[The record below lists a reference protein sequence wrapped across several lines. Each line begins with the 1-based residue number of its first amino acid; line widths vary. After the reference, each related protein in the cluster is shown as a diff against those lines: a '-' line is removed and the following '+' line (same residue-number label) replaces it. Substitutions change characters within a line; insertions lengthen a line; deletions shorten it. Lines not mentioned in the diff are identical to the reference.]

1 MYNIKL
7 LNKISPV
14 GTALFDKSIYNVGED
29 VENED
34 GILLR
39 SADMHSYEMKE
50 NLLAIARSGAGVNNI
65 PVGDCAEKGIVV
77 FNTPGANANAVKE
90 LAICALLLSCRKISD
105 AIVWAKSIAGEGD
118 AIPKMVEKGKGQFVG
133 PELAGKSLGII
144 GLGAIGAKLANI
156 ARSLGMTVY
165 GYDPFITV
173 DAAWQLKTD
182 IRHALSEEEIYA
194 NCDFISMH
202 IPCNDQTRGKFCA
215 ETFAKM
221 KDGVRIINL
230 ARGELVNDDDM
241 AAALESGKVASYV
254 TDFPN
259 AKTLA
264 MAGAVCIPHLGA
276 STPESEDN
284 CAKMATEQMID
295 FLENGNIKNSVN
307 FPSVS
312 MERSAG
318 SVRLCVIHRNI
329 PNMIST
335 VSAAMAAKG
344 INIENIISKSK
355 KDFAYTM
362 LDVVGDV
369 SDATLQHLYEVEGII
384 RVRVIK

>member
-1 MYNIKL
+1 MSNIKL

-14 GTALFDKSIYNVGED
+14 GTSLFDKASYNVGED

>member
-1 MYNIKL
+1 
-7 LNKISPV
+7 
-14 GTALFDKSIYNVGED
+14 
-29 VENED
+29 
-34 GILLR
+34 

-50 NLLAIARSGAGVNNI
+50 NLLAIARSGAGTNNI

-90 LAICALLLSCRKISD
+90 LAICALLLSCRKIADSI
-105 AIVWAKSIAGEGD
+105 AWAKSIAGEGD

-284 CAKMATEQMID
+284 CARMATEQMID

-307 FPSVS
+307 FPNVT

-318 SVRLCVIHRNI
+318 SARLCVIHRNI

-355 KDFAYTM
+355 KDYAYTM

>member
-14 GTALFDKSIYNVGED
+14 GTSLFDKANYNVGED

-50 NLLAIARSGAGVNNI
+50 NLLAIARSGAGTNNI

-90 LAICALLLSCRKISD
+90 LAICALLLSCRKIADSI
-105 AIVWAKSIAGEGD
+105 AWAKSIAGEGD

-133 PELAGKSLGII
+133 PELAGKTLGII

-284 CAKMATEQMID
+284 CARMATEQMID

-307 FPSVS
+307 FPNVT

-318 SVRLCVIHRNI
+318 SARLCVIHRNI

-355 KDFAYTM
+355 KDYAYTM

>member
-14 GTALFDKSIYNVGED
+14 GTALFDKSVYNVGED

-50 NLLAIARSGAGVNNI
+50 NLLAIARSGAGTNNI
-65 PVGDCAEKGIVV
+65 PVNDCAEKGIVV

-241 AAALESGKVASYV
+241 AAALESGKVACYV

-264 MAGAVCIPHLGA
+264 MPGAVCIPHLGA

-295 FLENGNIKNSVN
+295 YLENGNIKNSVN
-307 FPSVS
+307 FPNVA

-355 KDFAYTM
+355 KDFAYTV

>member
-14 GTALFDKSIYNVGED
+14 GTALFDKSVYNVGED

>member
-14 GTALFDKSIYNVGED
+14 GTSLFDKANYNVGED

-133 PELAGKSLGII
+133 PELAGKTLGII

-295 FLENGNIKNSVN
+295 FLENGNITNSVN
-307 FPSVS
+307 FPNVT

-318 SVRLCVIHRNI
+318 SARLCVIHRNI

-355 KDFAYTM
+355 KDYAYTM

>member
-14 GTALFDKSIYNVGED
+14 GTALFDKSVYNVGED

-50 NLLAIARSGAGVNNI
+50 NLLAIARSGAGTNNI

-90 LAICALLLSCRKISD
+90 LAICALLLSCRKIADSI
-105 AIVWAKSIAGEGD
+105 AWAKSIAGEGD

-295 FLENGNIKNSVN
+295 FLENGNITNSVN
-307 FPSVS
+307 FPNVT
-312 MERSAG
+312 MERSVG
-318 SVRLCVIHRNI
+318 SARLCVIHRNI

-355 KDFAYTM
+355 KDYAYTM

>member
-14 GTALFDKSIYNVGED
+14 GTALFDKSVYNVGED

-50 NLLAIARSGAGVNNI
+50 NLLAIARSGAGTNNI
-65 PVGDCAEKGIVV
+65 PVNDCAEKGIVV

-182 IRHALSEEEIYA
+182 IRHALSEEEIYT

-241 AAALESGKVASYV
+241 AAALESGKVACYV

-264 MAGAVCIPHLGA
+264 MPGAVCIPHLGA

-284 CAKMATEQMID
+284 CAKMATEQMIEY
-295 FLENGNIKNSVN
+295 LENGNIKNSVN
-307 FPSVS
+307 FPNVA

-335 VSAAMAAKG
+335 VYAAMAAKG

-355 KDFAYTM
+355 KDFAYTV

>member
-14 GTALFDKSIYNVGED
+14 GTALFDKASYNVGED

-50 NLLAIARSGAGVNNI
+50 NLLAIARSGAGTNNI

-90 LAICALLLSCRKISD
+90 LAICALLLSCRKIADSI
-105 AIVWAKSIAGEGD
+105 AWAKSIAGEGD

-295 FLENGNIKNSVN
+295 FLENGNITNSVN
-307 FPSVS
+307 FPNVT

-318 SVRLCVIHRNI
+318 SARLCVIHRNI

-355 KDFAYTM
+355 KDYAYTM

>member
-14 GTALFDKSIYNVGED
+14 GTALFDKSVYNVGED

-50 NLLAIARSGAGVNNI
+50 NLLAIARSGAGTNNI

-133 PELAGKSLGII
+133 PELTGKTLGII

-295 FLENGNIKNSVN
+295 FLENGNITNSVN
-307 FPSVS
+307 FPNVT
-312 MERSAG
+312 MERSGA
-318 SVRLCVIHRNI
+318 VRLCVIHRNI

>member
-14 GTALFDKSIYNVGED
+14 GTSLFDKASYNVGED

>member
-14 GTALFDKSIYNVGED
+14 GTSLFDKANYNVGED

-50 NLLAIARSGAGVNNI
+50 NLLAIARSGAGTNNI

-90 LAICALLLSCRKISD
+90 LAICALLLSCRKIADSI
-105 AIVWAKSIAGEGD
+105 AWAKSIAGEGD

-284 CAKMATEQMID
+284 CARMATEQMID

-307 FPSVS
+307 FPNVT

-318 SVRLCVIHRNI
+318 SARLCVIHRNI

-355 KDFAYTM
+355 KDYAYTM

>member
-14 GTALFDKSIYNVGED
+14 GTSLFDKASYNVGED

-50 NLLAIARSGAGVNNI
+50 NLLAIARSGAGTNNI
-65 PVGDCAEKGIVV
+65 PVNDCAEKGIVV

-133 PELAGKSLGII
+133 PELAGKTLGII

-284 CAKMATEQMID
+284 CARMATEQMID
-295 FLENGNIKNSVN
+295 FLENGNITNSVN
-307 FPSVS
+307 FPNVS
-312 MERSAG
+312 MERSGAA
-318 SVRLCVIHRNI
+318 RLCVIHRNI

>member
-14 GTALFDKSIYNVGED
+14 GTSLFDKANYNVGED

>member
-14 GTALFDKSIYNVGED
+14 GTSLFDREKYNVGED
-29 VENED
+29 VAEET

-39 SADMHSYEMKE
+39 SADMHSYAMGE
-50 NLLAIARSGAGVNNI
+50 NLLAIARSGAGTNNI

-105 AIVWAKSIAGEGD
+105 AITWAKSIAGEGD

-133 PELAGKSLGII
+133 PELAGKTLGII

-182 IRHALSEEEIYA
+182 IRHALTEDEIYA

-284 CAKMATEQMID
+284 CARMATEQMID

-307 FPSVS
+307 FPNVS

-318 SVRLCVIHRNI
+318 AVRLCVIHRNI

-335 VSAAMAAKG
+335 ISAAMAAKG

-384 RVRVIK
+384 RVRSIK

>member
-14 GTALFDKSIYNVGED
+14 GTSLFDKANYNVGED

-118 AIPKMVEKGKGQFVG
+118 AIPKLVEKGKGQFVG

-284 CAKMATEQMID
+284 CARMATEQMID

>member
-14 GTALFDKSIYNVGED
+14 GTALFDKSVYNVGED

-50 NLLAIARSGAGVNNI
+50 NLLAIARSGAGTNNI

-241 AAALESGKVASYV
+241 AAALESGKVACYV

-264 MAGAVCIPHLGA
+264 MPGAVCIPHLGA

-295 FLENGNIKNSVN
+295 YLENGNIKNSVN
-307 FPSVS
+307 FPNVA

-355 KDFAYTM
+355 KDFAYTV